1 MWLPSLRQGRE
12 EWRELLTSLAT
23 LYARGTE
30 VDWPGFDR
38 DYSRR
43 KVTLPTYPFQRERYW
58 METPAPAPPK
68 RTEKES
74 GVHPLLGRRVGL
86 DPKVVSK

>member
-1 MWLPSLRQGRE
+1 
-12 EWRELLTSLAT
+12 
-23 LYARGTE
+23 
-30 VDWPGFDR
+30 
-38 DYSRR
+38 
-43 KVTLPTYPFQRERYW
+43 VTLPTYPFQRERYW